1 MGVSLGR
8 VIVVNSIFQENVW
21 ETPGIAPVYAV
32 FSPVR
37 PDGRGAFQPPVVL
50 YDTLHHYRL
59 CFRSLFKGLFNSA
72 HYFHFGTFLSVD
84 VRLSLLW

>member
-1 MGVSLGR
+1 MGVSLAG
-8 VIVVNSIFQENVW
+8 VIVVNSIFQKNVW

-37 PDGRGAFQPPVVL
+37 PDGRGTFQPPVVL
-50 YDTLHHYRL
+50 YDTLHRYRL

-72 HYFHFGTFLSVD
+72 HYFHFGTLLSAE
-84 VRLSLLW
+84 VRLSL